1 MTTKEF
7 FQNYSVAL
15 LSYSPETIASFY
27 VVPMTVYSDEG
38 VQQVTKMEEV
48 TGFWKEGI
56 KPYEKSNI
64 IKSVPEILT
73 EDQLSET
80 IAVCKVNW
88 KNYDESDNEVA
99 QETNF
104 YILRRVKDELKI
116 CGLVIMTP

>member
-1 MTTKEF
+1 NVMTTKEF
-7 FQNYSVAL
+7 FQSYSVAL

-38 VQQVTKMEEV
+38 VQQVKKMEEV

-104 YILRRVKDELKI
+104 YILRRVKD
-116 CGLVIMTP
+116 